1 MDDSDIMVNGEGDL
15 SSGEG
20 EKVGEDSDETEE
32 GKTLNQNK
40 IIQLEINP
48 YVLESDHKVQR
59 ISDNEEKV
67 EQQQD
72 EIIDENKNIVSTK
85 SKNLDFNNNSNNKKS
100 ELTNVNK
107 QCL

>member
-1 MDDSDIMVNGEGDL
+1 MEILGDL
-15 SSGEG
+15 
-20 EKVGEDSDETEE
+20 KKETEE
-32 GKTLNQNK
+32 GKTLRQNK
-40 IIQLEINP
+40 IKQLDIHPN
-48 YVLESDHKVQR
+48 VLESDHKVQR

-67 EQQQD
+67 EQQQHE